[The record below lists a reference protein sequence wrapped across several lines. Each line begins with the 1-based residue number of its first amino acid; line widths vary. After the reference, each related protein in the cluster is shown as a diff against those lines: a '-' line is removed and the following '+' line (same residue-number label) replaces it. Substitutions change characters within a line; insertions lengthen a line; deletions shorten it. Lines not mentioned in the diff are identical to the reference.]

1 MEKSRI
7 EHILKYGLGEVS
19 TLPPNLSRVEEL
31 LKRLIEGSISPDTKI
46 VSIGGRVDTV
56 SELPQTAAEGTLY
69 FVGYASDTSKAEY
82 VMTSSGEWE
91 LLGFNNLVIDSALS
105 ATSLNPV
112 ENRVIYVALGNKVD
126 SIQGKQLS
134 TEDYTTAE
142 KTKLATLENYD
153 DSQIVADISA
163 LQTSVSGKVDA
174 VSGMGLSQ
182 NSFTDAEKTK
192 LGNCKTIWQGTQ
204 SEYDSLVSKTY
215 DLYMIYEEE
224 SQNGD

>member
-7 EHILKYGLGEVS
+7 EHILRYGLGEVS

-31 LKRLIEGSISPDTKI
+31 LTRLIEGSISPDTKI

-69 FVGYASDTSKAEY
+69 FVGYASDTNKAEY

-105 ATSLNPV
+105 AMSLNPV
-112 ENRVIYVALGNKVD
+112 ENRAIYAALGNKVD

-142 KTKLATLENYD
+142 KAKLA
-153 DSQIVADISA
+153 
-163 LQTSVSGKVDA
+163 
-174 VSGMGLSQ
+174 
-182 NSFTDAEKTK
+182 
-192 LGNCKTIWQGTQ
+192 NCKTIWQGTQ

-215 DLYMIYEEE
+215 DLYMIYEDNEEE